1 MAINW
6 DTLKTRYLQSDD
18 LRSVEDHRAA
28 QLDSLAL
35 NLTRIQSLVESDD
48 DGQIAKYWVRE
59 SQFLIE
65 WLVPTIDLSRDVGLA
80 EELVALQRQLSGWKL
95 DWTGLWAS
103 TSERAQMA
111 IVAQGWCDRL
121 RVGV

>member
-6 DTLKTRYLQSDD
+6 DTLKTRYLQSD
-18 LRSVEDHRAA
+18 RAA
-28 QLDSLAL
+28 QLDSLVL

-48 DGQIAKYWVRE
+48 DGQIAKYLVRE

-65 WLVPTIDLSRDVGLA
+65 WLVPTIDLVREIGLA
-80 EELVALQRQLSGWKL
+80 EELVALQRVLSGWKL
-95 DWTGLWAS
+95 DWAELWAN
-103 TSERAQMA
+103 TSDRAQMA
-111 IVAQGWCDRL
+111 IEVQGWCDRL

>member
-6 DTLKTRYLQSDD
+6 DTLKTRYLQSD
-18 LRSVEDHRAA
+18 RAA
-28 QLDSLAL
+28 QLDSLVL

-48 DGQIAKYWVRE
+48 DGQIAKYLVRE

-65 WLVPTIDLSRDVGLA
+65 WLVPTIDLSQEIGLA

-95 DWTGLWAS
+95 DWTGLWAN

-111 IVAQGWCDRL
+111 IVAQGWYNRL
-121 RVGV
+121 RVVV